1 MARPS
6 SREAAS
12 AASLIALPRVASRAS
27 RAGDSG
33 SPVTAGMIPL
43 APGDHLPAHG
53 RPGAGDRGA
62 DALVAAARA
71 PPGAGC
77 PLATSLAGLGFLV
90 AALRSEG
97 LRETALTSLVLVG
110 PATSTAHATAGAS
123 LYYYVLT
130 GFCLLL
136 GFAGLIASDRLAR
149 WLRPRVLL
157 TSATVAWL
165 ATVVRALLEKSAAP
179 TLLVEAVGVTW
190 LAPVAGAYMAIALE
204 PRRSG
209 PGALLPDLLRYAYLV
224 RVPVAAVGIVATR
237 LAAGTHYDVSPLTE
251 VAVAF
256 SERGFSFAPGSWPQ
270 LFWLTLL
277 PQLVIWPALHRAH
290 GYRSAARSASSSCRR
305 RARQRSRGTCSVKP
319 PAWGCRSGRKGTRA
333 PTPGAATSSSA
344 HLAVGLA
351 LARAAAAA
359 AVGEGR
365 ADEARRALVVAR
377 ATVALLPARAARAD
391 RQRQE
396 KQEPPGQQAPVQ

>member
-1 MARPS
+1 MTTFLLTVALALAIAVPMHWWPRLAAPS
-6 SREAAS
+6 RRRLS
-12 AASLIALPRVASRAS
+12 
-27 RAGDSG
+27 
-33 SPVTAGMIPL
+33 
-43 APGDHLPAHG
+43 
-53 RPGAGDRGA
+53 
-62 DALVAAARA
+62 
-71 PPGAGC
+71 
-77 PLATSLAGLGFLV
+77 LATSLAGLGFLV

-97 LRETALTSLVLVG
+97 QRETALTSLVLVG

-136 GFAGLIASDRLAR
+136 GFAGLIVSDRLAR

-165 ATVVRALLEKSAAP
+165 ATVARALLEKSAAP

-237 LAAGTHYDVSPLTE
+237 LAAGTHYDVSSLTE

-277 PQLVIWPALHRAH
+277 PQLVIWPLFTLLTGAL
-290 GYRSAARSASSSCRR
+290 GSAL
-305 RARQRSRGTCSVKP
+305 GFLVVP
-319 PAWGCRSGRKGTRA
+319 PAREEAEPRGEQRETAGMGL
-333 PTPGAATSSSA
+333 PLGPGGDTSPDA
-344 HLAVGLA
+344 G
-351 LARAAAAA
+351 
-359 AVGEGR
+359 GG
-365 ADEARRALVVAR
+365 D
-377 ATVALLPARAARAD
+377 
-391 RQRQE
+391 
-396 KQEPPGQQAPVQ
+396 